1 MSVQIVFETHS
12 VTEDNEN
19 GKATGWLP
27 GRLSAVGRENAAA
40 LGERRRNDGLAAVFV
55 SDLDRAV
62 QTAEIA
68 FLGSRIPILK
78 DWRLR
83 ECDYGLLN
91 GAPTEEV
98 QGDRLSYLET
108 PYPQGESWIGATDR
122 VGRALTDLPSRWAEQ
137 RVLIIGHVA
146 TRWALERF
154 LNGHDLHDLAS
165 KEFVWQEGW
174 EFFLS

>member
-1 MSVQIVFETHS
+1 
-12 VTEDNEN
+12 
-19 GKATGWLP
+19 
-27 GRLSAVGRENAAA
+27 
-40 LGERRRNDGLAAVFV
+40 
-55 SDLDRAV
+55 
-62 QTAEIA
+62 
-68 FLGSRIPILK
+68 
-78 DWRLR
+78 
-83 ECDYGLLN
+83 LN